1 MVSIFI
7 LVFAV
12 TALVRFAISQ
22 WRAIWISAAN
32 QQLSD
37 SLQLTAGIDGATIGA
52 GDFSTLLQLCNE
64 VSPDLKKASPW
75 LREVSVYYRA
85 MTAFEQSFR
94 VKVPSISSW
103 AKGEMQICS
112 RYAAVVLDQSLSMN
126 MERRLAAR
134 ANGCAT
140 YKWKLSRPAFLPV
153 VFKLAIQMAAA
164 ESQDGVGSSNGPE
177 HS

>member
-12 TALVRFAISQ
+12 TALVRFGISQ

-37 SLQLTAGIDGATIGA
+37 SLQLAAGIDGATIGA
-52 GDFSTLLQLCNE
+52 GDFSTLLQLCNKL
-64 VSPDLKKASPW
+64 SPDLKKTSPW
-75 LREVSVYYRA
+75 LKEVSVYYRA
-85 MTAFEQSFR
+85 MTAFEQLFR

-126 MERRLAAR
+126 LDRRLAAR
-134 ANGCAT
+134 AN
-140 YKWKLSRPAFLPV
+140 
-153 VFKLAIQMAAA
+153 
-164 ESQDGVGSSNGPE
+164 
-177 HS
+177 